1 MMGTMDDQKQLEGK
15 TIIGVKI
22 LSKDGIVLF
31 FDDESR
37 AHIDMGNG
45 EIKYMCKDKGEARR

>member
-1 MMGTMDDQKQLEGK
+1 MDTINDQKQLEGK
-15 TIIGVKI
+15 TIVGVKI
-22 LSKDGIVLF
+22 LSKDGVVLF

-45 EIKYMCKDKGEARR
+45 EIKYMCKGREEARP